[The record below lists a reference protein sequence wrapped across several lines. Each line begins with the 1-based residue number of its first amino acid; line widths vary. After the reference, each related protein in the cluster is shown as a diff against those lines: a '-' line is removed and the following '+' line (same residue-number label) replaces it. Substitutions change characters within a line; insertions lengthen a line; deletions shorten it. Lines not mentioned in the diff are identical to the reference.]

1 MAHPLVGVC
10 RPSEIVPAD
19 LLKSAGYMTGSMYIR
34 GHSAGSYSGMVLER
48 ILAEFPDIEGKTVL
62 AAIALPVKLCT
73 AKLCP
78 ENQNKTYRDQSYPKA
93 FPLLNKRE
101 SNFPC
106 SLAQITPD
114 NKATLQHTLCF
125 SRSGLSQRRSLGIQF
140 KYCSKVTK
148 NQGGV
153 FVQTAN
159 WIPVLTK
166 FRKAIH

>member
-1 MAHPLVGVC
+1 MLRFLFHSVCLTFVSLSFHTHLFTRPAYRCDRCALVLVMPV
-10 RPSEIVPAD
+10 RPRFAISGI
-19 LLKSAGYMTGSMYIR
+19 LAG
-34 GHSAGSYSGMVLER
+34 R
-48 ILAEFPDIEGKTVL
+48 ILGFC
-62 AAIALPVKLCT
+62 IANFFVKFCT

-106 SLAQITPD
+106 SLAQVTPD

-148 NQGGV
+148 TKEG
-153 FVQTAN
+153 FLSKLQTG
-159 WIPVLTK
+159 
-166 FRKAIH
+166 FQS